1 MKKLSNVLKTRALQA
16 SAVVGVAVVSTG
28 SAFAETTA
36 GSVEFI
42 DIGVDAGT
50 IASTIGTTIGPWVL
64 GAFGIAGTIFAVK
77 FGWRLLRNFANRS

>member
-1 MKKLSNVLKTRALQA
+1 MKKLANVLKNRALQT
-16 SAVVGVAVVSTG
+16 SAVVGVATLSVG
-28 SAFAETTA
+28 SAMAQETT
-36 GSVEFI
+36 SVEFI
-42 DIGVDAGT
+42 DIGVDAGS

>member
-1 MKKLSNVLKTRALQA
+1 MKKLTNVLKNRALQT
-16 SAVVGVAVVSTG
+16 SAVVGVATLSVG
-28 SAFAETTA
+28 SAMAQDNA
-36 GSVEFI
+36 QVEFI

-50 IASTIGTTIGPWVL
+50 IASTIGSTIGPWVL

>member
-1 MKKLSNVLKTRALQA
+1 MKNLTNILKNRALQA
-16 SAVVGVAVVSTG
+16 SAFVGAVALSTG
-28 SAFAETTA
+28 SAMAQENA
-36 GSVEFI
+36 QVEFI

>member
-1 MKKLSNVLKTRALQA
+1 MKNLTNVLKNRALQA
-16 SAVVGVAVVSTG
+16 SAIVGVATLSVG
-28 SAFAETTA
+28 SASAQENAT
-36 GSVEFI
+36 VEFI

-50 IASTIGTTIGPWVL
+50 IAQTIGTTIGPWVL